1 MYIVPMIVLFEY
13 IENNY
18 SQTSYLKLDVAV
30 KTIYSRY

>member
-1 MYIVPMIVLFEY
+1 MIVLFEY

-18 SQTSYLKLDVAV
+18 SQTSYLKLKVVV